1 MITNV
6 VSQGEAYPLHSGCGD
21 PCDFPK
27 CRKLDCR
34 IYGSGGLR
42 LFSWKKGKKEIFSHH
57 FIFLELKNLKV
68 QSALLFVFL
77 CVFFYNLVSGM
88 LF

>member
-42 LFSWKKGKKEIFSHH
+42 LFSPGKKGKKEVFSHH

-68 QSALLFVFL
+68 QSTLLFVFL
-77 CVFFYNLVSGM
+77 CVFYNLVSGM

>member
-1 MITNV
+1 MWFPRARLIHYTPDV
-6 VSQGEAYPLHSGCGD
+6 VTPAISPNAGNLTAEFMVVGD
-21 PCDFPK
+21 CVCSP
-27 CRKLDCR
+27 
-34 IYGSGGLR
+34 G
-42 LFSWKKGKKEIFSHH
+42 KKGKKEVFSHH

-77 CVFFYNLVSGM
+77 CVFYNLVSGM